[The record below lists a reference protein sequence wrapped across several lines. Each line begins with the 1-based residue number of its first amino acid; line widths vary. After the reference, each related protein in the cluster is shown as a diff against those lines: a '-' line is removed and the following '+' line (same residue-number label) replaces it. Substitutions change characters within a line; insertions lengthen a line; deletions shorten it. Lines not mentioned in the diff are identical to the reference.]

1 MSKILILN
9 VYILFYRNSRKK
21 QYVVWERSFNFWHN
35 WGSIFRYLYLGY
47 NVCKNYNETIAWLLF
62 CFLKLLSHKK
72 TYFLKIIQ
80 NVFFLQMTVVL
91 DREIL
96 KVISETF
103 LKFIKYNE
111 CRFWIHSDSNY
122 GLMYFK
128 KNLLRVS
135 IWR

>member
-62 CFLKLLSHKK
+62 CFLKLLSHKI

-80 NVFFLQMTVVL
+80 NVLFFT
-91 DREIL
+91 DDCRFGSGNF
-96 KVISETF
+96 KGNKWNISEIH
-103 LKFIKYNE
+103 KIYNE

-122 GLMYFK
+122 GLMYFL

-135 IWR
+135 I